1 MNALRNFQHYNR
13 NWDILLQT
21 MNLIIL
27 RTLEIILGVEFI
39 IGTLGN
45 AFIALV
51 NCMDWIKRRKISLAD
66 QILTALALSRI
77 GVLWSII
84 IALVISLQNQ
94 DLWMTEKIIR
104 TINLSWT
111 VTNHFSLWLASSLG
125 IFYFLKIANFSNSA
139 FLYLKWRVKKVVSM
153 TLLVSLVLLFFN
165 TVLVNTQIDAWV
177 CGYKGNLS
185 YSFCSRKFERLSRIS
200 VIINTV
206 FLSAPFTVS
215 LVTFLLLIF
224 SLWKHLKRM
233 QHSAKGSRDAST
245 MAHVKALQ
253 TVIAFLLLYAI
264 YFLSLV
270 KFWVSQFGTK
280 SVIVLFCLAA
290 GIVFPSGHPFV
301 LILGNSKLRQAALSV
316 LGRLKCRFKDV
327 DP

>member
-1 MNALRNFQHYNR
+1 
-13 NWDILLQT
+13 

-27 RTLEIILGVEFI
+27 RTLEIILSVEFI
-39 IGTLGN
+39 IGNLGN
-45 AFIALV
+45 VFIALV

-77 GVLWSII
+77 GVLWSTT

-104 TINLSWT
+104 MINLTWM
-111 VTNHFSLWLASSLG
+111 VTNHFSLWLASCLG

-153 TLLVSLVLLFFN
+153 TLLVSLVLLFLN
-165 TVLVNTQIDAWV
+165 IVLINTQIDAWV

-185 YSFCSRKFERLSRIS
+185 DSFCSRKFGQLSRIS

-215 LVTFLLLIF
+215 LMTVLLQIF

-253 TVIAFLLLYAI
+253 TVIAFLLLYAL
-264 YFLSLV
+264 YFLSFV
-270 KFWVSQFGTK
+270 QFWVSQFVAK

-301 LILGNSKLRQAALSV
+301 LILGNSKLRQASLSV
-316 LGRLKCRFKDV
+316 LGGLKCRFKDV

>member
-1 MNALRNFQHYNR
+1 
-13 NWDILLQT
+13 I
-21 MNLIIL
+21 
-27 RTLEIILGVEFI
+27 TLEIILSVEFI
-39 IGTLGN
+39 IGNLGN

-104 TINLSWT
+104 TINLIWT

-153 TLLVSLVLLFFN
+153 TLLVSLVLLFLN
-165 TVLVNTQIDAWV
+165 TVLI
-177 CGYKGNLS
+177 YKIT
-185 YSFCSRKFERLSRIS
+185 YKRKFERLSRIS
-200 VIINTV
+200 VIINIV

-215 LVTFLLLIF
+215 LMTVLLLIF

-233 QHSAKGSRDAST
+233 QHNAKGSRDAST
-245 MAHVKALQ
+245 TAHVKALQ
-253 TVIAFLLLYAI
+253 TVTAFLLLYAI

-270 KFWVSQFGTK
+270 QFWISHFGAK

-301 LILGNSKLRQAALSV
+301 LILGNSKLRQASWSV